1 MFDPF
6 RPGPDGVCSR
16 PPGGEACEK
25 VDGPADPLSARALP
39 VTADRT
45 GAAEEGRQGFAAFVA
60 RYARG
65 LDRLAYLML
74 GDEHA
79 AEDLAADAL
88 LAAWQHW
95 DRVRQADHPLAYVRR
110 ILVNQASGHFRRQAR
125 EVTMLGRL
133 KLMANHDTHD
143 PDTAVVVD
151 VRAALM
157 RLPPRRRACLVLR
170 HCFQLTEYEVAET
183 LGVSVGTVKSQTS
196 KAAAQFRLQ
205 LGDAASAVA
214 DALQAETRAAE
225 RQRRGSHAG

>member
-60 RYARG
+60 QYARG

-110 ILVNQASGHFRRQAR
+110 VMVNQAAAHYQRRTR
-125 EVTMLGRL
+125 EREGLERL
-133 KLMANHDTHD
+133 QGGAVDHSHDQD
-143 PDTAVVVD
+143 SAAVVD
-151 VRAALM
+151 VQSALL

-170 HCFQLTEYEVAET
+170 FAFDLTERDVAT
-183 LGVSVGTVKSQTS
+183 ILGVSVGTVKSQTF
-196 KAAAQFRLQ
+196 KAAAQFRQ
-205 LGDAASAVA
+205 EFGDAFVETHFPV
-214 DALQAETRAAE
+214 QAPPPRPSWGMSPHVE
-225 RQRRGSHAG
+225 

>member
-1 MFDPF
+1 ML
-6 RPGPDGVCSR
+6 PGHLEVR
-16 PPGGEACEK
+16 R
-25 VDGPADPLSARALP
+25 ARRSTARHREGRAHP
-39 VTADRT
+39 VTPDRT
-45 GAAEEGRQGFAAFVA
+45 GGPEEGRQGFAAFVA
-60 RYARG
+60 EHARG
-65 LDRLAYLML
+65 LGRLAYLML
-74 GDEHA
+74 GDEHD

-88 LAAWQHW
+88 LAVWQHW

-133 KLMANHDTHD
+133 KFLTTHDTHD

-151 VRAALM
+151 VRSALL

-196 KAAAQFRLQ
+196 KAVAQFRQQ

-214 DALQAETRAAE
+214 ETLRAEAQAAE
-225 RQRRGSHAG
+225 KQRKGSHAG

>member
-1 MFDPF
+1 M
-6 RPGPDGVCSR
+6 
-16 PPGGEACEK
+16 
-25 VDGPADPLSARALP
+25 
-39 VTADRT
+39 TTHRT
-45 GAAEEGRQGFAAFVA
+45 GGAEEGRQGFAAFVA
-60 RYARG
+60 QHARG

-74 GDEHA
+74 GDEHD

-110 ILVNQASGHFRRQAR
+110 ILVNQASGHFRRRAR

-133 KLMANHDTHD
+133 KLMETHDTRD
-143 PDTAVVVD
+143 PDSAVVVD
-151 VRAALM
+151 VRSALM

-170 HCFQLTEYEVAET
+170 YCFQLTEYEVAET

-196 KAAAQFRLQ
+196 KAAAQFRHQ

-214 DALQAETRAAE
+214 DALQAEARAPG
-225 RQRRGSHAG
+225 RQRKGSHAG